1 MVGLAL
7 IFIYL
12 WLPIPVYGTLWII
25 GLAMMTRFLAYSAGT
40 LIAAQMQIST
50 ELEEASQI
58 AGAGRVRTYLQIVL
72 PLIFPAMVAAFLWVL
87 IHIVRELGLSLML
100 YTLQSQV
107 LSTKI
112 WLLWENGRVADACA
126 TGVLTVVALLALLA
140 LPLIA
145 GRMRE
150 LYLTLRLRRFES
162 LEKAKTSA

>member
-1 MVGLAL
+1 
-7 IFIYL
+7 
-12 WLPIPVYGTLWII
+12 
-25 GLAMMTRFLAYSAGT
+25 
-40 LIAAQMQIST
+40 
-50 ELEEASQI
+50 
-58 AGAGRVRTYLQIVL
+58 
-72 PLIFPAMVAAFLWVL
+72 
-87 IHIVRELGLSLML
+87 ML